1 MMLPTYY
8 LGTFPIYIRGLA
20 RWNVRIFYQS
30 LEVFMIQRSEYR
42 CSNCGH
48 EWSSPDS
55 ELHCYKC
62 NSLSITRNGSP
73 VEHKPSTPL
82 WVKAIKPVAKPMLE
96 GFHKLD
102 QKSARFWGKYWK
114 DDEEK

>member
-1 MMLPTYY
+1 M
-8 LGTFPIYIRGLA
+8 
-20 RWNVRIFYQS
+20 NQ
-30 LEVFMIQRSEYR
+30 QSEYR

-55 ELHCYKC
+55 EQHCYKC

-73 VEHKPSTPL
+73 VEHKPRLPV
-82 WVKAIKPVAKPMLE
+82 WAKIVKPVAKPMLK
-96 GFHKLD
+96 GIHKLD